1 VSVNLTIKLRE
12 AYKDAKDIPQL
23 LETHEKKL
31 NSLLNIVDA
40 IDAQDALKTATV
52 TLQLETMCDVVSQIK
67 KFLQTLSN
75 EKGKN
80 TATKVW
86 NQLVHGKKN
95 EKTLSGLMD
104 DLDQAKGNL
113 GLILSVANIGLK
125 KSTDDSRIL
134 LADPGVVKHA
144 DQVLVGIL
152 GEGKGL
158 QLSKLIE
165 GRPQRGTW
173 GLSCRPGHPD

>member
-1 VSVNLTIKLRE
+1 
-12 AYKDAKDIPQL
+12 
-23 LETHEKKL
+23 
-31 NSLLNIVDA
+31 
-40 IDAQDALKTATV
+40 
-52 TLQLETMCDVVSQIK
+52 
-67 KFLQTLSN
+67 
-75 EKGKN
+75 
-80 TATKVW
+80 
-86 NQLVHGKKN
+86 
-95 EKTLSGLMD
+95 MD

-173 GLSCRPGHPD
+173 GLSCRPAHPD